1 MNELHELKEK
11 LISELEDYS
20 KKGKFSKDDIE
31 TIKYLASSVD
41 HLCNV
46 VDGMDDGYSG
56 YDMTDNRINRSYG
69 RYGGS
74 YGMNRSY
81 RNQTRDSMGRY
92 SRHGDV
98 EGFMMELGRMMG
110 SFPEDAKR
118 DAEKLMRKLEETM

>member
-1 MNELHELKEK
+1 MPELHELKEK

-20 KKGKFSKDDIE
+20 RKAKYTREDIE
-31 TIKYLASSVD
+31 TIKYLSSAVD

-46 VDGMDDGYSG
+46 ISDMDDGYSKSP
-56 YDMTDNRINRSYG
+56 YRM
-69 RYGGS
+69 GGS
-74 YGMNRSY
+74 YRTQ
-81 RNQTRDSMGRY
+81 RRDGMGRY